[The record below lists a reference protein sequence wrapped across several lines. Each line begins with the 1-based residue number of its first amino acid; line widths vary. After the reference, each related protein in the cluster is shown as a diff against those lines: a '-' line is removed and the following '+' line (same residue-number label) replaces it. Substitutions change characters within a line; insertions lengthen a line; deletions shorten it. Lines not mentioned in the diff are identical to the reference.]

1 MSDVTT
7 TVVGNLVSDP
17 EVRFFDSGDAYCNIT
32 VAVGSRKKDADGNWV
47 DGNTSYFDVQ
57 VIGSHATNLADSL
70 VKGQRVIVT
79 GSQTSRAYE
88 DKEGV
93 KRTAYSIRAT
103 AIGPDLR
110 WATAQVTKSVGNRNE
125 GGSAPAPASRQA
137 PAQSSFDSDEEPF

>member
-17 EVRFFDSGDAYCNIT
+17 EVKFFDGGDAYCNIT
-32 VAVGSRKKDADGNWV
+32 LAVGSRKKDADGNWV

-57 VIGSHATNLADSL
+57 VIGSHATNLAGSL

-88 DKEGV
+88 KDGV

-110 WATAQVTKSVGNRNE
+110 WATAVVTKSVRNNE
-125 GGSAPAPASRQA
+125 GGSAPSPRQA
-137 PAQSSFDSDEEPF
+137 PTQSSFQDEEPF

>member
-1 MSDVTT
+1 MSDTT
-7 TVVGNLVSDP
+7 ITVVGNLVSDP
-17 EVRFFDSGDAYCNIT
+17 EVKFFNSGDAYCNIT
-32 VAVGSRKKDADGNWV
+32 IAVGSRKKDSDGNWV
-47 DGNTSYFDVQ
+47 DGDTSYFDCT

-79 GSQTSRAYE
+79 GTQTSRAYE

-110 WATAQVTKSVGNRNE
+110 WATAQVTKSVGNKSD
-125 GGSAPAPASRQA
+125 GGSAPAPRQA
-137 PAQSSFDSDEEPF
+137 PAQSSFTDEEPF